1 MNLVV
6 VHAGQAAA
14 LASVHAQAFERPW
27 EAAVFETLLSGPGAF
42 ALLAAT
48 DDPAGIAVCRVAGDE
63 AEVLTLGVAPWAR
76 RSGVARTLMAHA
88 ISLAREAGART
99 FLLEVDAENAAAIG
113 LYGGLGF
120 AQAGRRKGYYDRGG
134 AGRTD
139 ALVMRLDLGE
149 GSD

>member
-6 VHAGQAAA
+6 VDAGQAAA

-76 RSGVARTLMAHA
+76 RSGVARALMAHA

-113 LYGGLGF
+113 L
-120 AQAGRRKGYYDRGG
+120 
-134 AGRTD
+134 
-139 ALVMRLDLGE
+139 
-149 GSD
+149 